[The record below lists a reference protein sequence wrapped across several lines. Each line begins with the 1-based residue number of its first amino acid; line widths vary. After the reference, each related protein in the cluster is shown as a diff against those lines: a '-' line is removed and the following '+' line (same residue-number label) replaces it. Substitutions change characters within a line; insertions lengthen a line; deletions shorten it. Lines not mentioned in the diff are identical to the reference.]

1 VPELFFA
8 PDLKGYGWVFRKGDY
23 LNIGLGRE
31 DKNRLPAHVTAF
43 CRYLEDEGKIPAGVT
58 AKYNGHAYLLYTHA
72 IREMLGD
79 NVLLIGDSAGLA
91 YPQSG
96 EGIRPAVESAMIAA
110 EVIRCSEN
118 DYSKANL
125 RDYQR
130 KMELRFGERFPA
142 PGLMERL
149 PLSVKKI
156 FARSLLKTRWFT
168 QNTVIRNWF
177 LQERQAP
184 MPPISE

>member
-1 VPELFFA
+1 
-8 PDLKGYGWVFRKGDY
+8 
-23 LNIGLGRE
+23 
-31 DKNRLPAHVTAF
+31 
-43 CRYLEDEGKIPAGVT
+43 
-58 AKYNGHAYLLYTHA
+58 
-72 IREMLGD
+72 
-79 NVLLIGDSAGLA
+79 
-91 YPQSG
+91 
-96 EGIRPAVESAMIAA
+96 MIAA

-156 FARSLLKTRWFT
+156 FARSLMKTRWFT
-168 QNTVIRNWF
+168 QNTVIRHWF